1 MNFRNKHRKP
11 IEVSLTPMID
21 VVFLLLI
28 FFMVTTTFSKE
39 SAIKIQLPQ
48 ATGKVLK
55 NQSHI
60 VITINQA
67 GQYFLEDKAISVGNG
82 KSSDALKAALASIE
96 HKDRALIINAD
107 ARAPVQA
114 AVSVLEASTES
125 GFKNVT
131 FATQAE

>member
-1 MNFRNKHRKP
+1 MNLQN
-11 IEVSLTPMID
+11 I
-21 VVFLLLI
+21 
-28 FFMVTTTFSKE
+28 
-39 SAIKIQLPQ
+39 
-48 ATGKVLK
+48 
-55 NQSHI
+55 
-60 VITINQA
+60 
-67 GQYFLEDKAISVGNG
+67 YDKAISVGNG